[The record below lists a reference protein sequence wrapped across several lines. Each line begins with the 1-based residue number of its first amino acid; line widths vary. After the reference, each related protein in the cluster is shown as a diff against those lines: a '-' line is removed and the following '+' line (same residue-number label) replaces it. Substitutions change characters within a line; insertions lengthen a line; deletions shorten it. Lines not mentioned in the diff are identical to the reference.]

1 MSGRR
6 PRIKEFLPWLRW
18 SWVRSC
24 LRPVCAGIKTPLA
37 LMLSASSLSQS
48 DHRAQ
53 EAPTM
58 PRAWG
63 WVRNISHHV
72 IVTLDSYQPLPGLYA

>member
-1 MSGRR
+1 VAAMVVGAVMS
-6 PRIKEFLPWLRW
+6 PA
-18 SWVRSC
+18 C
-24 LRPVCAGIKTPLA
+24 LRGDSIPLA